1 MSSLFFK
8 TFLSAVLTLAVF
20 LLMPMTTCIRMF
32 VVFQGED
39 GVLHEGKR
47 DSARAAAGGSGHPL
61 RL

>member
-8 TFLSAVLTLAVF
+8 TFLSVVLTLAVL

-32 VVFQGED
+32 VVYQGED

>member
-1 MSSLFFK
+1 MS
-8 TFLSAVLTLAVF
+8 FLSVVLTLAVF